1 MNTRS
6 TRFALRRLVAGGALA
21 TLLLSGSAL
30 AQDHDFNLPAQSMA
44 SALTALAQQSQL
56 QILFDESQLRDL
68 RAPAL
73 AGRYSARTAL
83 ERLLAGSGL
92 ELVEAGDGFVI
103 RRVASA
109 GHAAADDNVLEL
121 GSTNIMGSAIDS
133 SSVGRSVLTQEDIN
147 RKQADNIAELLDTLP
162 GVSSS
167 GSPRPGGQTLNI
179 WGMGDVEDVKV
190 ILDGA
195 PKGFEKY
202 RQGSVFI
209 EPELIKNVE
218 VDKGPH
224 STLYGNGGFGGVIKV
239 DTKDPADLLQ
249 DGENVGAFLKYGY
262 HTNDRQEIYSGAVYG
277 QTTDKM
283 LDGLLFLTGR
293 DGDNIKRPDGTRFVY
308 SENSLDAFL
317 FKSNFRPNDEHVFT
331 LSAMQSGS
339 EAWEPFAAKRDEM
352 AAPTAA
358 EIARYGLD
366 GAWKR
371 KLVNRDQDDENYSLK
386 WNYTPLDN
394 PLVNVTASYAYS
406 KTDQHDKRPANASA
420 GFASSLGNESWVN
433 YTDRLAELKN
443 ESRFDTGLLSHVA
456 TVGVQWHGHER
467 DTLMKDL
474 SKLTDRT
481 YNYGLYQ
488 PYYMPSGEQETR
500 SGYLQD
506 AITIGS
512 VTITPALRYDHVYSR
527 GEPSLAPRYN
537 SSDPAVGHDY
547 SSVTYSGWSPR
558 LGLFWTATDNLA
570 FFADY
575 SKTWRAP
582 LIDELYEVQ
591 SAASSVPA
599 TSRNLDPERITGVRL
614 GSIFNFDKLLVDS
627 DNLQIRTTLFRNRG
641 KDEIFKRTGVYCL
654 ASVTGGNSACPGPL
668 ANNRNLPGYTIE
680 GVEVESFYD
689 SSRIFGS
696 LSVSYIRGKRDASPR
711 NPWGPET
718 WLSDIPPRKAV
729 ATLGVKVPEIDMAMG
744 WTGNFVRKQDRSPT
758 DDDPLASGW
767 SLPETQGYALHGLF
781 ATWQP
786 KYIKGFEARLAV
798 DNLFNREYYPYL
810 GESVSGVGRNIKFS
824 VSQFF

>member
-73 AGRYSARTAL
+73 AGRYSARAAL
-83 ERLLAGSGL
+83 QRLLAGSGL

-109 GHAAADDNVLEL
+109 GQAAVDDNVLEL

-239 DTKDPADLLQ
+239 ETKDPSDLLQ
-249 DGENVGAFLKYGY
+249 EGENVGAFLKYGY

-283 LDGLLFLTGR
+283 LDGLLFLNAR
-293 DGDNIKRPDGTRFVY
+293 DGDNIKRPNGTRFLF
-308 SENSLDAFL
+308 SENSLEGFL
-317 FKSNFRPNDEHVFT
+317 FKSNFRPNEEHVFT
-331 LSAMQSGS
+331 LSAMQTGS

-352 AAPTAA
+352 ASPTAA

-394 PLVNVTASYAYS
+394 PLVNLTASYAYS
-406 KTDQHDKRPANASA
+406 KTDQHDKRPANAANFSA
-420 GFASSLGNESWVN
+420 GNLGNESWIN

-443 ESRFDTGLLSHVA
+443 ESRFDTGLLSHA
-456 TVGVQWHGHER
+456 FTVGVQWHGHDR
-467 DTLMKDL
+467 DTLIKD
-474 SKLTDRT
+474 SSRLTNPA
-481 YNYGLYQ
+481 YNYGFMQ
-488 PYYMPSGEQETR
+488 PYFMPSGEQETR
-500 SGYLQD
+500 SGFIQD

-527 GEPSLAPRYN
+527 GEPNVATTYN
-537 SSDPAVGHDY
+537 NPSSAAGHDY
-547 SSVTYSGWSPR
+547 SSVNYSGWSPR

-599 TSRNLDPERITGVRL
+599 TSRDLDPERITGVRL

-641 KDEIFKRTGVYCL
+641 KDEIFKRTGIYCVEKL
-654 ASVTGGNSACPGPL
+654 SSSADCPGVL
-668 ANNRNLPGYTIE
+668 TNNRNLPGYTIQGLE
-680 GVEVESFYD
+680 IESFYD
-689 SSRIFGS
+689 SSRVFGS
-696 LSVSYIRGKRDASPR
+696 LSISYIRGQRDASMR
-711 NPWGPET
+711 NPWGQKT
-718 WLSDIPPRKAV
+718 WIAEIPPRKAV

-744 WTGNFVRKQDRSPT
+744 WTGNFVRKQDRSPV
-758 DDDPLASGW
+758 DDDPQAGSW
-767 SLPETQGYALHGLF
+767 SLTESKGYALHGLF

-786 KYIKGFEARLAV
+786 KYVKGFEARLAV

-810 GESVSGVGRNIKFS
+810 SDDVSGVGRNIKFS

>member
-1 MNTRS
+1 MNTRT
-6 TRFALRRLVAGGALA
+6 TRFVLRRLVAGSALA
-21 TLLLSGSAL
+21 TWLASASAL
-30 AQDHDFNLPAQSMA
+30 AQDHDFDLPAQPMA
-44 SALTALAQQSQL
+44 SALTSLAQQGQL
-56 QILFDESQLRDL
+56 QVLFDEAQLRDV

-73 AGRYSARTAL
+73 KGRYSPRLAL
-83 ERLLAGSGL
+83 ERLLSGTGL
-92 ELVEAGDGFVI
+92 ELVEAGDGFVV
-103 RRVASA
+103 RRLPGNDQAPA
-109 GHAAADDNVLEL
+109 NDNVLNL
-121 GSTNIMGSAIDS
+121 GSTSIMGDAIDS
-133 SSVGRSVLTQEDIN
+133 STVGRSVLTQEDID
-147 RKQADNIAELLDTLP
+147 RKQADNIGELLDTLP

-249 DGENVGAFLKYGY
+249 EGRDVGAFIKYGY

-277 QTTDKM
+277 QTEDKM
-283 LDGLLFLTGR
+283 LDSLLFMNWR
-293 DGDNIKRPDGTRFVY
+293 DGGNIKRPDGTRFVY
-308 SENSLDAFL
+308 SENQLDAFL
-317 FKSNFRPNDEHVFT
+317 FKSNLRLNEEHVFT

-339 EAWEPFAAKRDEM
+339 QAWEPFAAKRDEM

-371 KLVNRDQDDENYSLK
+371 KLVYRDQDDENYSLK
-386 WNYTPLDN
+386 WNYAPLDN
-394 PLVNVTASYAYS
+394 PWINVTASYAYS
-406 KTDQHDKRPANASA
+406 KTDQHDKRPDNATP
-420 GFASSLGNESWVN
+420 GFAGSLGNESWVN

-443 ESRFDTGLLSHVA
+443 ESRFDTGPFAHVA

-474 SKLTDRT
+474 SKTRDAA
-481 YNYGLYQ
+481 YNFGLYQ

-500 SGYLQD
+500 SGFLQD

-512 VTITPALRYDHVYSR
+512 VTITPALRYDQVISK
-527 GEPSLAPRYN
+527 GEPSLAPRFN
-537 SSDPAVGHDY
+537 NPDPKVGHDY
-547 SSVTYSGWSPR
+547 SQVRYTGWSPR
-558 LGLFWTATDNLA
+558 LGVFWTATENLA
-570 FFADY
+570 LFADY

-591 SAASSVPA
+591 SAISSVPG
-599 TSRNLDPERITGVRL
+599 TSRNLDPERITGIRL
-614 GSIFNFDKLLVDS
+614 GSIFNVDRLLADS
-627 DNLQIRTTLFRNRG
+627 DSLQIRTTLFRNRG
-641 KDEIFKRTGVYCL
+641 KDEIFKRTGVYCAEKL
-654 ASVTGGNSACPGPL
+654 SSSADCPGTL
-668 ANNRNLPGYTIE
+668 TNNRNLPGYTIE
-680 GVEVESFYD
+680 GLEVESFYD
-689 SSRIFGS
+689 SARVFGS
-696 LSVSYIRGKRDASPR
+696 LSISYVRGRRDASPA
-711 NPWGPET
+711 NPWGQPT
-718 WLSDIPPRKAV
+718 WIAEIPPRKAV
-729 ATLGVKVPEIDMAMG
+729 ATLGVKVPEVDMAMG
-744 WTGNFVRKQDRSPT
+744 WTGQFVRKQDRSPA
-758 DDDPLASGW
+758 DDDPRMAFW
-767 SLPETQGYALHGLF
+767 SYTQSQGYALHGVF
-781 ATWQP
+781 ASWKPQFA
-786 KYIKGFEARLAV
+786 KGFEARLAV

-810 GESVSGVGRNIKFS
+810 GDAVSGVGRNVKLS

>member
-1 MNTRS
+1 MNTRT
-6 TRFALRRLVAGGALA
+6 TRFVLRRLVAGSALA
-21 TLLLSGSAL
+21 TWLASASAL
-30 AQDHDFNLPAQSMA
+30 AQDHDFDLPAQPMA
-44 SALTALAQQSQL
+44 SALTSLAQQGQL
-56 QILFDESQLRDL
+56 QVLFDEAQLRDV

-73 AGRYSARTAL
+73 KGRYSPRLAL
-83 ERLLAGSGL
+83 ERLLSGTGL
-92 ELVEAGDGFVI
+92 ELVEAGDGFVV
-103 RRVASA
+103 RRLPGNDQAPA
-109 GHAAADDNVLEL
+109 NDNVLNL
-121 GSTNIMGSAIDS
+121 GSTSIMGDAIDS
-133 SSVGRSVLTQEDIN
+133 STVGRSVLTQEDID
-147 RKQADNIAELLDTLP
+147 RKQADNIGELLDTLP

-249 DGENVGAFLKYGY
+249 EGRDVGAFIKYGY

-277 QTTDKM
+277 QTEDKM
-283 LDGLLFLTGR
+283 LDSLLFMNWR
-293 DGDNIKRPDGTRFVY
+293 DGGNIKRPDGTRFVY
-308 SENSLDAFL
+308 SENQLDAFL
-317 FKSNFRPNDEHVFT
+317 FKSNLRLNEEHVLT

-339 EAWEPFAAKRDEM
+339 QAWEPFAAKRDEM

-371 KLVNRDQDDENYSLK
+371 KLVYRDQDDENYSLK
-386 WNYTPLDN
+386 WNYAPLDN
-394 PLVNVTASYAYS
+394 PWINVTASYAYS
-406 KTDQHDKRPANASA
+406 KTDQHDKRPDNATP
-420 GFASSLGNESWVN
+420 GFAGSLGNESWVN

-443 ESRFDTGLLSHVA
+443 ESRFDTGPFAHVA

-474 SKLTDRT
+474 SKTRDAA
-481 YNYGLYQ
+481 YNFGLYQ

-500 SGYLQD
+500 SGFLQD

-512 VTITPALRYDHVYSR
+512 VTITPALRYDQVISK
-527 GEPSLAPRYN
+527 GEPSLAPRFN
-537 SSDPAVGHDY
+537 NPDPKVGHDY
-547 SSVTYSGWSPR
+547 SQVRYTGWSPR
-558 LGLFWTATDNLA
+558 LGVFWTATENLA
-570 FFADY
+570 LFADY

-591 SAASSVPA
+591 SAISSVPG
-599 TSRNLDPERITGVRL
+599 TSRNLDPERITGIRL
-614 GSIFNFDKLLVDS
+614 GSIFNVDRLLADS
-627 DNLQIRTTLFRNRG
+627 DSLQIRTTLFRNRG
-641 KDEIFKRTGVYCL
+641 KDEIFKRTGVYCAEKL
-654 ASVTGGNSACPGPL
+654 SSSADCPGTL
-668 ANNRNLPGYTIE
+668 TNNRNLPGYTIE
-680 GVEVESFYD
+680 GLEVESFYD
-689 SSRIFGS
+689 SARVFGS
-696 LSVSYIRGKRDASPR
+696 LSVSYIRGQRDASPS
-711 NPWGPET
+711 NPWGSET
-718 WLSDIPPRKAV
+718 WIAEIPPRKAV
-729 ATLGVKVPEIDMAMG
+729 ATLGVKVPEADLALG
-744 WTGNFVRKQDRSPT
+744 WTGNFVRKQDRSPA
-758 DDDPLASGW
+758 DDDPRAALW
-767 SLPETQGYALHGLF
+767 SLPESQGYALHGVF
-781 ATWQP
+781 ASWKP
-786 KYIKGFEARLAV
+786 RFAKGFEARLAV

-810 GESVSGVGRNIKFS
+810 GEAVSGVGRNVKLS